1 MVNKGLLRK
10 FLDYSVATIINKG
23 LFFLILPILTYYL
36 LPEEYA
42 IYSLLMFFASLVSM
56 FFQFGLQ
63 QSLMTLYHSQKT
75 DASRYKL
82 ISTTYLSIFLIT
94 FLGSICLLGW
104 HQTILKLILNITI
117 TSLHKKLYIFTIFY
131 IIFNLFTAVT
141 LILLNIRHDSK
152 QFSYLSL
159 SKNSLLFIFIVVGA
173 ITNKLSLNYLFLAM
187 VISAA
192 VSAVFSWYHFQKVM
206 KELGNISRK
215 KLFSIKIFK
224 EIFRFGIYMLPATFA
239 VLILQSSD
247 RYMLN
252 LLSPNKLH
260 DVGIYA
266 AAYKIGMIMSLLTGI
281 FDLVFF
287 PYILKHAQSDRV
299 KIMLRRLFLLY
310 NVAGTAVA
318 ALIILFSSEIF
329 LILDPSYRL
338 GGKIVFFSVVSMFL
352 RGIFNL
358 INLGFYILK
367 KSKGI
372 AMGVIIGAA
381 VNIFLNYLLIPK
393 LGMFGAGFASILA
406 YLFIVLF
413 NFIAVQKVFFV
424 EYNLT
429 YFGISLIALS
439 IVAVLNYYPVSW
451 QLVLYKIIFAAFFS
465 TIASALIIRSGK
477 FDKFKEILFR
487 KEN

>member
-173 ITNKLSLNYLFLAM
+173 I
-187 VISAA
+187 
-192 VSAVFSWYHFQKVM
+192 
-206 KELGNISRK
+206 
-215 KLFSIKIFK
+215 
-224 EIFRFGIYMLPATFA
+224 
-239 VLILQSSD
+239 
-247 RYMLN
+247 
-252 LLSPNKLH
+252 
-260 DVGIYA
+260 
-266 AAYKIGMIMSLLTGI
+266 
-281 FDLVFF
+281 
-287 PYILKHAQSDRV
+287 
-299 KIMLRRLFLLY
+299 
-310 NVAGTAVA
+310 
-318 ALIILFSSEIF
+318 
-329 LILDPSYRL
+329 
-338 GGKIVFFSVVSMFL
+338 
-352 RGIFNL
+352 
-358 INLGFYILK
+358 
-367 KSKGI
+367 
-372 AMGVIIGAA
+372 
-381 VNIFLNYLLIPK
+381 
-393 LGMFGAGFASILA
+393 
-406 YLFIVLF
+406 
-413 NFIAVQKVFFV
+413 
-424 EYNLT
+424 
-429 YFGISLIALS
+429 
-439 IVAVLNYYPVSW
+439 
-451 QLVLYKIIFAAFFS
+451 
-465 TIASALIIRSGK
+465 
-477 FDKFKEILFR
+477 
-487 KEN
+487 